1 MDRPPSKEEVL
12 LEWFLGDS
20 KEIAADLKAAA
31 ANAESV
37 RDGIVTAKG
46 ELDATVQAATREL
59 VAAHRELAQA
69 LRDAK
74 ASNADAARSVAATTQ
89 GAVSA
94 GVRRSIPLLVV
105 CCVVTATIGATLG
118 AAIAILLV
126 RHLV

>member
-12 LEWFLGDS
+12 LDWFLGDS
-20 KEIAADLKAAA
+20 KEIVADLKSAV

-59 VAAHRELAQA
+59 VAAHRELAQT

-74 ASNADAARSVAATTQ
+74 ASNADAARSVAATSQ

-94 GVRRSIPLLVV
+94 GVRRSIPLLVT
-105 CCVVTATIGATLG
+105 CCGVTATIGATLG
-118 AAIAILLV
+118 AAVAILLV

>member
-20 KEIAADLKAAA
+20 KEIAANLKVAVAD
-31 ANAESV
+31 AESV
-37 RDGIVTAKG
+37 RERIVSAKG

-59 VAAHRELAQA
+59 VAAHRELAQT

-74 ASNADAARSVAATTQ
+74 ASHADATRSVSATTQ

-105 CCVVTATIGATLG
+105 CCGTTATIGATIG
-118 AAIAILLV
+118 AAIAILMV
-126 RHLV
+126 RHLA